1 MAKFHAEDYIQ
12 FLQSVTP
19 ENKVHALCFPV
30 YLTSSHLLLWIFDMP
45 CLQF

>member
-1 MAKFHAEDYIQ
+1 MAKFHAEDYIH

-19 ENKVHALCFPV
+19 ENKVRVLWSSA
-30 YLTSSHLLLWIFDMP
+30 YLMSSQLLLWIFGMP

>member
-19 ENKVHALCFPV
+19 ENKVHGLWHSSIPHIIPSSAL
-30 YLTSSHLLLWIFDMP
+30 IFDMP
-45 CLQF
+45 CLHF